1 MTDLAERVKRVKAS
15 YEGCFGCGRANA
27 IGLHLDGFARDGS
40 VIRASFLPRAEYRGF
55 HGILHG
61 GIVAAALD
69 EVMGWTAILLEGTMA
84 VTAKLELRY
93 RNPAPAE
100 GTYELEGEIVQRS
113 GRRLIIAATCTR
125 NATTIAEAEGVF
137 LATESVD

>member
-1 MTDLAERVKRVKAS
+1 M
-15 YEGCFGCGRANA
+15 
-27 IGLHLDGFARDGS
+27 
-40 VIRASFLPRAEYRGF
+40 PRAEYRGF

-100 GTYELEGEIVQRS
+100 GTYRLEGEILERR
-113 GRRLIIAATCTR
+113 GRRLVIGARCTR
-125 NATTIAEAEGVF
+125 DAVEIAEAEGVF
-137 LATESVD
+137 LATERVA